1 MLSHHRFIA
10 FIGALL
16 IPALVAAFVLYSR
29 SKACVHTDK
38 AFCDFLSKLEMS
50 SFEDT
55 HGSFISQNGE
65 KASKVSW
72 ILEGHNKQIKVST
85 DDTEAMNLIA
95 TKDTVYVKDY
105 RDNLWWEQPR
115 KEMEKYVFELA
126 FDPEVFL
133 NLFIERVGSPNIKIG
148 KKTEFTCGTD
158 SCVEYEVSDND
169 FKTVELIGIQ
179 PETGRLVRY
188 AGKKDDAT
196 VAFNIIYEPENI
208 ALPTQTK
215 KAEAGQNIL
224 LDQLMYTPSGKK
236 TTDLDYVREF
246 EEQMKQNK

>member
-1 MLSHHRFIA
+1 M
-10 FIGALL
+10 GALL
-16 IPALVAAFVLYSR
+16 IPVLVAAFILYLR

-38 AFCDFLSKLEMS
+38 VFCDFLSKLEMS

-65 KASKVSW
+65 KASKVTW
-72 ILEGHNKQIKVST
+72 VLEGRNKQIQVST

-133 NLFIERVGSPNIKIG
+133 RSFIERVGSPNLKVG
-148 KKTEFTCGTD
+148 QKTEFACGPD
-158 SCVEYEVSDND
+158 VCEEYAVSDDD
-169 FKTVELIGIQ
+169 FKTVDLIGIH
-179 PETGRLVRY
+179 PKTGRLVRY
-188 AGKKDDAT
+188 AGKKDDTT
-196 VAFNIIYEPENI
+196 VAFNIIYESESI
-208 ALPTQTK
+208 VLPTQTK

-236 TTDLDYVREF
+236 AIDLDYVREF
-246 EEQMKQNK
+246 EEQMKQNQ